1 MSTDDSTR
9 TGTTDRGAES
19 RGGEETTESLR
30 VVHVESDEEFATL
43 TDAYFRRSYPEI
55 ELVHADDVADAVTAV
70 RSGVDCVVTDHRPPL
85 TDAAEV
91 ASAVRGVD
99 AGVPVVALSGA
110 LDDLDDAAGVD
121 GTISKRHG
129 LDALD
134 ALVQAVSRATA
145 TDGSEPSELP

>member
-9 TGTTDRGAES
+9 TGTADRGAES
-19 RGGEETTESLR
+19 RGDDGTARSLR

-55 ELVHADDVADAVTAV
+55 ELVHADGVADALTAA

-91 ASAVRGVD
+91 ATAVGRVD
-99 AGVPVVALSGA
+99 DGVPVVALSGA
-110 LDDLDDAAGVD
+110 LDDLDDVAGVD

-134 ALVQAVSRATA
+134 ALVRTVSRATA
-145 TDGSEPSELP
+145 TDGTEPSGSS